1 MVKIL
6 EKLLNIP
13 VLNVIKLL
21 FKKNVL
27 LKLKWLL
34 LLGDPQVGLLQDS

>member
-34 LLGDPQVGLLQDS
+34 LLGDPQVGLSQDS